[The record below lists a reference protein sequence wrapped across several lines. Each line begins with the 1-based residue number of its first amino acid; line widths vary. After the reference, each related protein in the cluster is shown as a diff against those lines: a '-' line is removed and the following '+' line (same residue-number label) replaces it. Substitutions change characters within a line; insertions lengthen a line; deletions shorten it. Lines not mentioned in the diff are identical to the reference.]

1 LPGDEKDILCSRDC
15 ANLLATINVAG
26 KVRIKNFSQGG
37 QNVLKNSAITFAVW
51 ACLVS
56 APVVLAQDNA
66 TAQEA
71 PATAAP
77 ATAPVEQNL
86 NEYITLLRKD
96 VRSQKF
102 AVVNAVMQLDLDQ
115 AAKFW
120 PIYRDYDAELAKV
133 NDLRVANIKEYART
147 YNELTDAK
155 ADELIQNA
163 MAYQKQRTELLAKY
177 YDRVKQSLG
186 AVTAARFV
194 QVEHQL
200 LLIIDLQIDSSLPVA
215 GS

>member
-1 LPGDEKDILCSRDC
+1 MLQGSYQEFPL
-15 ANLLATINVAG
+15 
-26 KVRIKNFSQGG
+26 GG
-37 QNVLKNSAITFAVW
+37 QNVFKNSAIKFAIC
-51 ACLVS
+51 ACMAS
-56 APVVLAQDNA
+56 APVVLAQGSA
-66 TAQEA
+66 TPQEA
-71 PATAAP
+71 PSTAST
-77 ATAPVEQNL
+77 ATAPAEQNL

-102 AVVNAVMQLDLDQ
+102 AVMDAVMQLDPDE

-133 NDLRVANIKEYART
+133 NDLRVANIKEYAQA
-147 YNELTDAK
+147 YKDLTDAK

-163 MAYQKQRTELLAKY
+163 LAYQKQRAELLAKY
-177 YDRVKQSLG
+177 YDRVKQSMG

-194 QVEHQL
+194 QVEDQL
-200 LLIIDLQIDSSLPVA
+200 LSIIDLQITSSLPVA

>member
-1 LPGDEKDILCSRDC
+1 MLR
-15 ANLLATINVAG
+15 
-26 KVRIKNFSQGG
+26 
-37 QNVLKNSAITFAVW
+37 NSAITFAIC
-51 ACLVS
+51 ACIAS
-56 APVVLAQDNA
+56 APVVLAQGNA
-66 TAQEA
+66 GAQEA
-71 PATAAP
+71 PSNAATAAAP
-77 ATAPVEQNL
+77 AEQNL
-86 NEYITLLRKD
+86 NEYIALIRKD

-102 AVVNAVMQLDLDQ
+102 AVVDSVMQLDPDE

-120 PIYRDYDAELAKV
+120 PIYRDYDTELAKL

-147 YNELTDAK
+147 YKDLTDSK

-163 MAYQKQRTELLAKY
+163 LTYQKQRTELLAKY

-194 QVEHQL
+194 QVENQL
-200 LLIIDLQIDSSLPVA
+200 LSIIDLQIASSLPVA

>member
-1 LPGDEKDILCSRDC
+1 VP
-15 ANLLATINVAG
+15 
-26 KVRIKNFSQGG
+26 
-37 QNVLKNSAITFAVW
+37 KNSAVIFAVC
-51 ACLVS
+51 ACLAS
-56 APVVLAQDNA
+56 APVVLAQGNA

-71 PATAAP
+71 PAATT

-86 NEYITLLRKD
+86 NEYIALLRKD
-96 VRSQKF
+96 VRSQKS
-102 AVVNAVMQLDLDQ
+102 AVVNAVMQLDPDQ

-163 MAYQKQRTELLAKY
+163 LAYQKLRTELLAKY